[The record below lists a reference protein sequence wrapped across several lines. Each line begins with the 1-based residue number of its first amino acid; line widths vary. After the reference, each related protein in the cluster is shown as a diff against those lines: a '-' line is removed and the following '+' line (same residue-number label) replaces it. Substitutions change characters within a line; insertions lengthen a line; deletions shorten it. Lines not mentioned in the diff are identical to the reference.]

1 MNLWTIITFFSAFS
15 FLFFG
20 LGCLTSPRL
29 KNEFIRYGYPGQRV
43 LTGYLQILGGLGLI
57 LGYWLT
63 PLISFSSALGLC
75 LLMILGFGV
84 RLKIRDNFW
93 ASSPA
98 FIYALLNLYLSIN
111 YLDLVRQAYM
121 G

>member
-1 MNLWTIITFFSAFS
+1 MDLTAIATFFSALS

-20 LGCLTSPRL
+20 LGCFTSPRL

-43 LTGYLQILGGLGLI
+43 LTGYLQLLGALGLV
-57 LGYWLT
+57 LGYWLS
-63 PLISFSSALGLC
+63 PYLAFIAALGLC

-84 RLKIRDNFW
+84 RLKIRDSFW

-98 FIYALLNLYLSIN
+98 FLYAVLNLYLSMH
-111 YLDLVRQAYM
+111 YAGAL
-121 G
+121 